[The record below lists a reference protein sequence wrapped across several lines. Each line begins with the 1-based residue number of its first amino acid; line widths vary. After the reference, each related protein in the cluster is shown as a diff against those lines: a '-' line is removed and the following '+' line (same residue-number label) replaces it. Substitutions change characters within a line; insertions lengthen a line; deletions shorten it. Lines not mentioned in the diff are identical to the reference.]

1 MEAIDSRGMGDHH
14 HRSIAMLPACHPP
27 GMNKEAAIHAVDEV
41 RRLLA
46 RERQLIGILNQV
58 RALLVDFDR

>member
-1 MEAIDSRGMGDHH
+1 
-14 HRSIAMLPACHPP
+14 
-27 GMNKEAAIHAVDEV
+27 MNKEAAIHAVDEV